1 MTGLLFFPFLITYS
15 SIIAIF
21 LSDTS
26 GTLSSQRESVM
37 CVPGF
42 HPQRDGE
49 ERIEFQLLLQPL
61 LSQDGNHS
69 VQGINDIT
77 KIDL

>member
-42 HPQRDGE
+42 HLQRDGE
-49 ERIEFQLLLQPL
+49 ERIEFHLLLQPL
-61 LSQDGNHS
+61 LSQNDNRS

>member
-1 MTGLLFFPFLITYS
+1 
-15 SIIAIF
+15 
-21 LSDTS
+21 
-26 GTLSSQRESVM
+26 M

-42 HPQRDGE
+42 NPQRDGE
-49 ERIEFQLLLQPL
+49 ERIEFQLLLR
-61 LSQDGNHS
+61 QDDNPS

>member
-1 MTGLLFFPFLITYS
+1 MTVVHYLPRECLL
-15 SIIAIF
+15 
-21 LSDTS
+21 
-26 GTLSSQRESVM
+26 

-42 HPQRDGE
+42 NPQRDGE
-49 ERIEFQLLLQPL
+49 ERIEFQLLLQL
-61 LSQDGNHS
+61 LPSKDDNPS